1 MFSIIETNKVIGLVF
16 WLWLS
21 LTRLLRDYINYDTN
35 QLILCFHHISAMI
48 RHILQTNGNRNAHGT
63 IWNVFFFHLEQC
75 NKMIKIV

>member
-35 QLILCFHHISAMI
+35 QFPSYFCNDPSHFADQWKQKCSRNDMERFLFPFGAM
-48 RHILQTNGNRNAHGT
+48 Q
-63 IWNVFFFHLEQC
+63 
-75 NKMIKIV
+75 